1 MELAGDQFG
10 VHINVPVL
18 AALPVPLPD
27 HDMEAAM
34 AAVHH
39 ALNRADEWR
48 QDASNLLDSV
58 FDDPS
63 AAASRMHST
72 ALTNGDRRHQTS
84 WTRRRSPGG
93 IRPGYG
99 QELRTPSANT
109 SRVYSSG

>member
-10 VHINVPVL
+10 AHINVPVL

-48 QDASNLLDSV
+48 QEASDPDMTKTSEHSRQTHLGYIPPDS
-58 FDDPS
+58 
-63 AAASRMHST
+63 
-72 ALTNGDRRHQTS
+72 
-84 WTRRRSPGG
+84 WPG
-93 IRPGYG
+93 
-99 QELRTPSANT
+99 TVN
-109 SRVYSSG
+109 

>member
-48 QDASNLLDSV
+48 QEASDLLDSKTE
-58 FDDPS
+58 S
-63 AAASRMHST
+63 
-72 ALTNGDRRHQTS
+72 RRHQTRI
-84 WTRRRSPGG
+84 WP
-93 IRPGYG
+93 
-99 QELRTPSANT
+99 RTPDT
-109 SRVYSSG
+109 VGKHI